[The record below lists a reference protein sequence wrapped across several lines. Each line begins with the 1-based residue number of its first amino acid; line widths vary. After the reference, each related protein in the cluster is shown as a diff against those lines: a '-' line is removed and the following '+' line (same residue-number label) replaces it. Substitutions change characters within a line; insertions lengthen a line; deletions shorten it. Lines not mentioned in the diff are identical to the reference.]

1 METMLQLNKGE
12 VRLLAKLFR
21 GEDLMQLTVDEG
33 IRLTVLIE
41 QIIEADNKLG
51 GM

>member
-1 METMLQLNKGE
+1 MEHTVQLDRGE
-12 VRLLAKLFR
+12 VRLLAKLFS
-21 GEDLMQLTVDEG
+21 GEDIMQLTVGEG
-33 IRLTVLIE
+33 VRLTVLIE